1 MISKKYIDTQT
12 TFCYSGSCL
21 PSSTLPDR
29 IARGTFRRSN
39 VSTSFTPNSH
49 EIISFTS
56 YASLTSS
63 KSLPVNPFADPHPL
77 NPVTSI
83 LYKNIRGRG
92 PRFSNVQ
99 TFKRSNVATRFR
111 SVPFVRHSC
120 ENCRVCTQNSHSR
133 THLPPVLHFPSPLF
147 STTSAMPI
155 LQPLYFDGLPS
166 NGGCTPLPPVP
177 LPRTPN
183 PGLLPPDT
191 NSFRMNTYE
200 KHGGEE
206 GGYG

>member
-1 MISKKYIDTQT
+1 MWCLFCLQLAGIDFVVLLGFSVYFFFLMIRR
-12 TFCYSGSCL
+12 
-21 PSSTLPDR
+21 PPRSTLFPY
-29 IARGTFRRSN
+29 T
-39 VSTSFTPNSH
+39 
-49 EIISFTS
+49 
-56 YASLTSS
+56 
-63 KSLPVNPFADPHPL
+63 
-77 NPVTSI
+77 
-83 LYKNIRGRG
+83 
-92 PRFSNVQ
+92 
-99 TFKRSNVATRFR
+99 TRFR

-120 ENCRVCTQNSHSR
+120 ENCRVCTQNSHSG

-166 NGGCTPLPPVP
+166 NGGCTPLTPVP

-183 PGLLPPDT
+183 PGLLLSDT
-191 NSFRMNTYE
+191 SSFRMNTYE

>member
-1 MISKKYIDTQT
+1 MFVASHPRRPLAFFLGLAPIS
-12 TFCYSGSCL
+12 YSLSPIFSPL
-21 PSSTLPDR
+21 PHRPPKP
-29 IARGTFRRSN
+29 F
-39 VSTSFTPNSH
+39 
-49 EIISFTS
+49 
-56 YASLTSS
+56 
-63 KSLPVNPFADPHPL
+63 PVNLFADPHPL
-77 NPVTSI
+77 NPIPSI
-83 LYKNIRGRG
+83 FYKDLAGHCFTRVLRASRRGG
-92 PRFSNVQ
+92 HVSP

-120 ENCRVCTQNSHSR
+120 ENCRVCTQNSHSG

-166 NGGCTPLPPVP
+166 NGGCTPLTPVP

-183 PGLLPPDT
+183 PGILPSDT
-191 NSFRMNTYE
+191 SSFRMNTYE
-200 KHGGEE
+200 KQGREE

>member
-1 MISKKYIDTQT
+1 MFAKLDSPRSHRSRNVQT
-12 TFCYSGSCL
+12 CQ
-21 PSSTLPDR
+21 
-29 IARGTFRRSN
+29 RSN
-39 VSTSFTPNSH
+39 FSTSFTPNSH

-77 NPVTSI
+77 NPVPSI
-83 LYKNIRGRG
+83 FYRNLAGALLHPRAPRFAERG

-120 ENCRVCTQNSHSR
+120 ENCRVCTQNSHSG
-133 THLPPVLHFPSPLF
+133 THLPPVLHSPSPLF

-166 NGGCTPLPPVP
+166 NGGVPPSRQFLLPGPRTLDSCPHTLTPL
-177 LPRTPN
+177 
-183 PGLLPPDT
+183 
-191 NSFRMNTYE
+191 E
-200 KHGGEE
+200 
-206 GGYG
+206 